1 MLSNEQIQEAI
12 EVVENVTG
20 MVLMLHDRKTVVQ
33 WLNMGFDVESI
44 IFAIEL
50 TFDNYGK
57 INFRYTDQIL
67 WSWEKEGYHT
77 IAEVKAYV
85 DASHPKDDYLQSLY
99 DTLAMCE
106 LIIQNRQVLG
116 EEKVQQAIKLKV
128 ETEQRIKKRRAI
140 PMSKRS

>member
-20 MVLMLHDRKTVVQ
+20 MVLMLHDRKTIVQ
-33 WLNMGFDVESI
+33 WLDMGFDVESI
-44 IFAIEL
+44 VFAIEL

-67 WSWEKEGYHT
+67 WNWEKEGYHT

-85 DASHPKDDYLQSLY
+85 DASCPKDDYLQSLY

-106 LIIQNRQVLG
+106 LVIQNRQVLG

-128 ETEQRIKKRRAI
+128 ETEQRIQNRRAI

>member
-67 WSWEKEGYHT
+67 WSWEKEGYHM

-85 DASHPKDDYLQSLY
+85 DASRPKDDYLQSLY

-106 LIIQNRQVLG
+106 LVIQNRQVLG